1 MDALIIDDS
10 RAMRGIIKRIIT
22 PLGFDAI
29 EAENGQDGLEKLKQF
44 SDTLELIL
52 VDWNMPVMD
61 GLQFIKILREDESLR
76 RICVIMITT
85 ETEPAQMARALL
97 AGADEFVMKPFTGEI
112 LIQRLQLLGVR
123 CREQAWG
130 SP

>member
-1 MDALIIDDS
+1 
-10 RAMRGIIKRIIT
+10 
-22 PLGFDAI
+22 
-29 EAENGQDGLEKLKQF
+29 
-44 SDTLELIL
+44 
-52 VDWNMPVMD
+52 
-61 GLQFIKILREDESLR
+61 
-76 RICVIMITT
+76 MITT

-97 AGADEFVMKPFTGEI
+97 AGADEFVMKPFTAEI